1 MHHTEFIWQL
11 QEMHD
16 VQRPTADV
24 HKWAGKNLFVGSA
37 TVKTLLRDF
46 PRKG

>member
-46 PRKG
+46 PQKG